1 MLAVVT
7 LLISTTEVSSSYLL
21 YLLNYKCCEGG
32 TVSFLSVYHFRRLH
46 LKLSDSTVNVAIATD
61 CHTILS
67 RTLCYM
73 AAKIKKKA
81 KLSAT
86 QSQYILIHILNMSQY
101 NCTNTHT

>member
-73 AAKIKKKA
+73 AAKIKKKS
-81 KLSAT
+81 KTLCYT
-86 QSQYILIHILNMSQY
+86 VTIH
-101 NCTNTHT
+101 THTYSKYVSIQLY